1 MRPKDEYNRK
11 LLEDFIAKLI
21 ETKSQETIAHVIPQK
36 GTFVEVGNRVLI
48 GLVRP
53 NNKNNYYQNFLDG
66 KARLYYTGRKFPTNI
81 ALQNLHYFVPYFSS
95 KGIRDVYEIVRIR
108 TISTKEVKR
117 TEDGKGQDD
126 LRLAFE
132 LRFNRRLSDKF
143 RKIDTHNMINYT
155 FIDTTFDKLEKL

>member
-1 MRPKDEYNRK
+1 MVTCGHS
-11 LLEDFIAKLI
+11 F
-21 ETKSQETIAHVIPQK
+21 
-36 GTFVEVGNRVLI
+36 
-48 GLVRP
+48 
-53 NNKNNYYQNFLDG
+53 NKNNYYQNFLDG

-117 TEDGKGQDD
+117 TEGGKGQDD